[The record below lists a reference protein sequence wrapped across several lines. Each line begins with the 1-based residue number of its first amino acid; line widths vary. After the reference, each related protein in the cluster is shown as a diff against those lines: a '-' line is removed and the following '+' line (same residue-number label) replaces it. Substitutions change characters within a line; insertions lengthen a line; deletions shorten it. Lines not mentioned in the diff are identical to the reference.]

1 MGSNNVLQLSGS
13 TVESAWEQFVR
24 TGSAQ
29 PGAVRTEILHSW
41 QRCHEARVNP
51 CGGNGRLL
59 RERRKAERS
68 RNGRSELLAIA
79 KPFMDRLYRFVA
91 GSRLVVFLSDESGVI
106 LECIGDHEIKDNA
119 SKVNL
124 VAGTDWREEA
134 VGTNGIG
141 TAIKLRGPIQIS
153 GMEHYCARLHSWTC
167 SAAPIFNDGGEMIG
181 VLQVSGPSNEVHLHT
196 LGMVVAAVEAIRDQ
210 IRIRKKNLELN
221 RLNDSLSKIF
231 HSMSDGALITDG
243 GGAISHVNR
252 AGKGILGA
260 DIEGKSIGE
269 VLRGNPLI
277 WKHLKHGEAYTDVE
291 QIIDTPRGCI
301 HCLVS
306 GTTLRDDAGAPN
318 GTVVFFNRI
327 NKVKKLVNRLSGAL
341 ASFGFSDIIGSSPK
355 LRDAIKAA
363 KGAAAGSSNVLVLGE
378 SGTGKELFAQAIH
391 NHGPRRDGPFI
402 ALNCAA
408 LPRELIASELFGY
421 TDGAFTG
428 SKRGGR
434 PGKFEMADGGT
445 LFLDEIGDMPLDQ
458 QAILLRVLQDRTITR
473 IGGDHVIPVNVRFV
487 CATNKD
493 LLEEVQKGNFRMD
506 LYYRLNVIQV
516 KVPPLRER
524 IGDLNDLFRHLLD
537 KICARQGRRIEHVSE
552 KMLQQLARHDWP
564 GNVRELENVIEKMLN
579 ADHDATR
586 LAFKHLPERIAGR
599 NMGPAVCSSPFY
611 PSQDRHFGKREKE
624 MTDLLR
630 EKELLLKL
638 LSGHRGNVSRVAREM
653 GLSRN
658 TIYRKMRFYKI
669 SREQVFQ

>member
-1 MGSNNVLQLSGS
+1 MSSSNALKLSGLAL
-13 TVESAWEQFVR
+13 ESAWTQFVR
-24 TGSAQ
+24 TGSID
-29 PGAVRTEILHSW
+29 PGAVRSEILHSW
-41 QRCHEARVNP
+41 QRCQEARVNP
-51 CGGNGRLL
+51 CGDNGR
-59 RERRKAERS
+59 AV
-68 RNGRSELLAIA
+68 RNGREIKRAQGGRAELMAIA

-91 GSRLVVFLSDESGVI
+91 GSRLVVFLSDESGMI

-167 SAAPIFNDGGEMIG
+167 SAAPIFNDCGEMIG

-221 RLNDSLSKIF
+221 RLNGSLNKIF
-231 HSMSDGALITDG
+231 HIMSDGALITDG
-243 GGAISHVNR
+243 TGAISHVNR
-252 AGKGILGA
+252 AGQGILGA
-260 DIEGKSIGE
+260 DVEGRPIEE
-269 VLRGNPLI
+269 VLNKNPLI
-277 WKHLKHGEAYTDVE
+277 WRHLKRGEAYTDVE
-291 QIIDTPRGCI
+291 QIIDTPGGCV

-306 GTTLRDDAGAPN
+306 GTTLRDDTGNPN

-341 ASFGFSDIIGSSPK
+341 ASFGFSDIIGSSPRLK
-355 LRDAIKAA
+355 EAIKAA
-363 KGAAAGSSNVLVLGE
+363 KGAAAGSSNVLIQGE

-391 NHGPRRDGPFI
+391 NHSPRRDGPFV

-428 SKRGGR
+428 SKKGGR

-458 QAILLRVLQDRTITR
+458 QAILLRVLQDKRIIR

-493 LLEEVQKGNFRMD
+493 LMEEVNKGNFRMD
-506 LYYRLNVIQV
+506 LYYRLNVLPV

-524 IGDLNDLFRHLLD
+524 IGDLNDLFHHLLD

-579 ADHDATR
+579 ADHTATR

-599 NMGPAVCSSPFY
+599 HMGPAVCSSPFY
-611 PSQDRHFGKREKE
+611 PSQERHFGNREKE
-624 MTDLLR
+624 MSDLVR
-630 EKELLLKL
+630 EKELILKL
-638 LSGHRGNVSRVAREM
+638 LAAHRGNVSRVARVM

-658 TIYRKMRFYKI
+658 TVYRKMRFYRI
-669 SREQVFQ
+669 SREQVFK

>member
-1 MGSNNVLQLSGS
+1 MSSNNVLKLPAP
-13 TVESAWEQFVR
+13 TLESAWNQFVR
-24 TGSAQ
+24 TGSIQ
-29 PGAVRTEILHSW
+29 PGAVRSEILRSW

-51 CGGNGRLL
+51 CGGNGRFA
-59 RERRKAERS
+59 RERRIVEQARRS
-68 RNGRSELLAIA
+68 HTELLAIA

-167 SAAPIFNDGGEMIG
+167 SAAPIFNDCGEMIG
-181 VLQVSGPSNEVHLHT
+181 VLQVSGPSSEVHLHT

-221 RLNDSLSKIF
+221 RLNGSLNKIF
-231 HSMSDGALITDG
+231 HIMSDGALITDG
-243 GGAISHVNR
+243 DGAISHVNR
-252 AGKGILGA
+252 AGESLLGPGV
-260 DIEGKSIGE
+260 EGKPIE
-269 VLRGNPLI
+269 QVLSGNPLI
-277 WKHLKHGEAYTDVE
+277 WKRLRHGEAYTDVE
-291 QIIDTPRGCI
+291 QIIDTPRGCV
-301 HCLVS
+301 HCLVT
-306 GTTLRDDAGAPN
+306 GTTLRNDTGDPN
-318 GTVVFFNRI
+318 GAVVFFNRI
-327 NKVKKLVNRLSGAL
+327 NKVKKLVNRLSGAM
-341 ASFGFSDIIGSSPK
+341 ASFGFSDIIGSSLK
-355 LRDAIKAA
+355 LREAIRAA
-363 KGAAAGSSNVLVLGE
+363 KGAAAGTSNVLILGE

-391 NHGPRRDGPFI
+391 NHSPRRDGPFV

-428 SKRGGR
+428 SKKGGR

-458 QAILLRVLQDRTITR
+458 QAILLRVLQDRTIIR

-506 LYYRLNVIQV
+506 LYYRLNVLPV

-524 IGDLNDLFRHLLD
+524 IGDLDGLFHHLLD
-537 KICARQGRRIEHVSE
+537 KICARQGRHIEHVSE

-586 LAFKHLPERIAGR
+586 LAFRHLPERISGR

-611 PSQDRHFGKREKE
+611 PSQERHFGRREKE

-630 EKELLLKL
+630 EKELILKL
-638 LSGHRGNVSRVAREM
+638 LSGHGGNVSKVAREM

-658 TIYRKMRFYKI
+658 TIYRKMRFYRI
-669 SREQVFQ
+669 SKEQVFQ

>member
-1 MGSNNVLQLSGS
+1 MSSSNALKLSGA
-13 TVESAWEQFVR
+13 TLESAWEQFVR
-24 TGSAQ
+24 TGSTDT
-29 PGAVRTEILHSW
+29 GAVRTEILHSW
-41 QRCHEARVNP
+41 QRCQDARVNP
-51 CGGNGRLL
+51 RAASGRPSPNG
-59 RERRKAERS
+59 KGTGPGQS
-68 RNGRSELLAIA
+68 GRTELLTIA

-91 GSRLVVFLSDESGVI
+91 GSRLVVFLSDENGTI
-106 LECIGDHEIKDNA
+106 LECVGDHEIKDSA

-141 TAIKLRGPIQIS
+141 TAIKLRSPIQVS

-167 SAAPIFNDGGEMIG
+167 SAAPIFDDRGEMIG
-181 VLQVSGPSNEVHLHT
+181 VLQVSGPSREVHLHT

-221 RLNDSLSKIF
+221 RLNDSLNKIF
-231 HSMSDGALITDG
+231 HIMSDGALIADG
-243 GGAISHVNR
+243 NGVVSHVNR
-252 AGKGILGA
+252 AGECLLGPG
-260 DIEGKSIGE
+260 IEGTPLEE
-269 VLRGNPLI
+269 VLKGNPLI
-277 WKHLKHGEAYTDVE
+277 RKRLQRGDSCTEVE
-291 QIIDTPRGCI
+291 QIIDTPGGSV

-306 GTTLRDDAGAPN
+306 GTTLKGDSGAPN

-341 ASFGFSDIIGSSPK
+341 ASFGFADIVGSSPK
-355 LRDAIKAA
+355 LREAVRAA
-363 KGAAAGSSNVLVLGE
+363 KGAAAGTSNVLIQGE

-391 NHGPRRDGPFI
+391 NHGPRRNGPFV

-428 SKRGGR
+428 SKKGGR

-458 QAILLRVLQDRTITR
+458 QAILLRVLQDKRITR

-506 LYYRLNVIQV
+506 LYYRLNVLPVQ
-516 KVPPLRER
+516 VPPLRER
-524 IGDLNDLFRHLLD
+524 IGDLDDLFHHLLD

-579 ADHDATR
+579 ADHGATR
-586 LAFKHLPERIAGR
+586 LTFKHLPERIAGR

-611 PSQDRHFGKREKE
+611 PSQDRHFGHRERG
-624 MTDLLR
+624 MADLLR
-630 EKELLLKL
+630 EKDLILRLLA
-638 LSGHRGNVSRVAREM
+638 SHRGNVSRVAREM

-669 SREQVFQ
+669 SREQVFK